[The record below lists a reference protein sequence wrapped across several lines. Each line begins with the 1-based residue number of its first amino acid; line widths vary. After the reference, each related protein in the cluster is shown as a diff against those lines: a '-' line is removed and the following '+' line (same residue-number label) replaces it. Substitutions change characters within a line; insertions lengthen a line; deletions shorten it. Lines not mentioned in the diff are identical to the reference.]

1 MSNSVYIMFA
11 FILPFLIIGGSVPVV
26 MWLARNKNE
35 AFARNHV
42 QVCVLSDTV
51 DKKYYSCNE
60 PENGAL
66 TIEIKKLDGS
76 ISGHKDITG
85 KEFLAMRS
93 HPGHYPPRGWR
104 QIQAPITEFY
114 VTDSFVPFSLE
125 KTDPLEVASALFRL
139 EHEGVT
145 AIVVKQ
151 AHLEADKEKKSQQLT
166 GSKPILQ
173 LILIVGVL
181 CLVIG
186 GVTIYLV
193 MKSSS
198 SIMDIINGLR
208 ALGVIR

>member
-1 MSNSVYIMFA
+1 MTNSVYIIFA
-11 FILPFLIIGGSVPVV
+11 FILPFLIIGGSIPVV

-35 AFARNHV
+35 AFTRNHV

-51 DKKYYSCNE
+51 DKKYYQCGE

-66 TIEIKKLDGS
+66 TIELKKSDGS
-76 ISGHKDITG
+76 ISGTKEVTG

-151 AHLEADKEKKSQQLT
+151 AHVEADKEKKGQQVI

-173 LILIVGVL
+173 LILIMGLICVVM
-181 CLVIG
+181 G

-193 MKSSS
+193 MKSGA
-198 SIMDIINGLR
+198 SITDIINGLR
-208 ALGVIR
+208 ALGVIH